1 MLKRKSRYE
10 EYGRTRKV
18 EEEENKRGRDA
29 QRVDHL
35 TDASCNPRRQ

>member
-18 EEEENKRGRDA
+18 EEEENIQGRDE
-29 QRVDHL
+29 QRVGHL
-35 TDASCNPRRQ
+35 TDASRNPGRR